1 MILKTHLRG
10 KVYEFKSLREVMGK
24 ANEEK
29 SGDNLAGVSAE
40 SAEERVA
47 AKAVLQHITLKD
59 LFENPA
65 VPYETDEVTRII
77 IDGIDPIIYRSIQS
91 WTVSEL
97 SEWLLDLIT
106 TLTLFMQQR
115 KSEYMHIVTLPS
127 VLKELSLHDCSRT
140 ILQMIRKESWHLL
153 WKVFLL
159 DVVMPLSV

>member
-77 IDGIDPIIYRSIQS
+77 IDGIDPIIYRRESAQNK
-91 WTVSEL
+91 L
-97 SEWLLDLIT
+97 N
-106 TLTLFMQQR
+106 R
-115 KSEYMHIVTLPS
+115 
-127 VLKELSLHDCSRT
+127 LKQLMND
-140 ILQMIRKESWHLL
+140 
-153 WKVFLL
+153 
-159 DVVMPLSV
+159 

>member
-59 LFENPA
+59 LFQQFPMRQMRLQESSLMVLTRSSIA
-65 VPYETDEVTRII
+65 VFRVGRW
-77 IDGIDPIIYRSIQS
+77 QN
-91 WTVSEL
+91 
-97 SEWLLDLIT
+97 
-106 TLTLFMQQR
+106 
-115 KSEYMHIVTLPS
+115 
-127 VLKELSLHDCSRT
+127 
-140 ILQMIRKESWHLL
+140 
-153 WKVFLL
+153 
-159 DVVMPLSV
+159 

>member
-65 VPYETDEVTRII
+65 VPMRQMRLQESSLMVLTRS
-77 IDGIDPIIYRSIQS
+77 SIA
-91 WTVSEL
+91 
-97 SEWLLDLIT
+97 
-106 TLTLFMQQR
+106 
-115 KSEYMHIVTLPS
+115 
-127 VLKELSLHDCSRT
+127 
-140 ILQMIRKESWHLL
+140 
-153 WKVFLL
+153 VFRAGRWQN
-159 DVVMPLSV
+159 

>member
-40 SAEERVA
+40 SAEERIA

-91 WTVSEL
+91 WTVAELREWILDINTTGEMIRTVAQGLTSEMIAAVCKL
-97 SEWLLDLIT
+97 MTNLDLI
-106 TLTLFMQQR
+106 
-115 KSEYMHIVTLPS
+115 
-127 VLKELSLHDCSRT
+127 
-140 ILQMIRKESWHLL
+140 
-153 WKVFLL
+153 
-159 DVVMPLSV
+159 